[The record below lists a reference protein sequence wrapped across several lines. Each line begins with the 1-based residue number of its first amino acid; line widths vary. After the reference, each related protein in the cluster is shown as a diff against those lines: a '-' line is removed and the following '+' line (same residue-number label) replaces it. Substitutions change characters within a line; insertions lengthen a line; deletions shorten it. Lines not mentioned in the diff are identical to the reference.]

1 MSIINRVGLVV
12 GILLVAVPI
21 QAQQGGKISFGNLSL
36 TPGIEIQGVYDDN
49 IYKGNGRTYVLPATT
64 LQEKKESDW
73 ITHVKP
79 SFGVNYI
86 IPERGSVNLGYRGDF
101 AFYQDNDNNN
111 WKNNQGYFDAN
122 YLAPGGLILGINDL
136 YSRSE
141 DPLGSADQY
150 AIGRVTKRWTNDLKT
165 KVGYQIK
172 SNFRVMAY
180 YNNAMQDYKDILD
193 YSQDYT
199 ENELGI
205 GVETRF
211 LPKTW
216 AFLRYHFGERD
227 YDTMSGATTEANDSD
242 YNWNRISAGLT
253 WDPGAKLSGEFNVGY
268 QMLEYDNEITSTLT
282 RREDKDTWT
291 AATSVSYQATATTD
305 LSLNLS
311 RAIRNSASDN
321 NEQFTDTGIGLNFR
335 QQLLAKLSLIGG
347 VSYSK
352 NEYNT
357 VAVAAT
363 GELRDDDNYS
373 ANLGLNYAIQDWVS
387 AGIGYNYSRKDS
399 NAETNEYTDNQF
411 MATLRIVY

>member
-1 MSIINRVGLVV
+1 M
-12 GILLVAVPI
+12 
-21 QAQQGGKISFGNLSL
+21 
-36 TPGIEIQGVYDDN
+36 
-49 IYKGNGRTYVLPATT
+49 
-64 LQEKKESDW
+64 W
-73 ITHVKP
+73 
-79 SFGVNYI
+79 
-86 IPERGSVNLGYRGDF
+86 
-101 AFYQDNDNNN
+101 
-111 WKNNQGYFDAN
+111 
-122 YLAPGGLILGINDL
+122 
-136 YSRSE
+136 
-141 DPLGSADQY
+141 
-150 AIGRVTKRWTNDLKT
+150 
-165 KVGYQIK
+165 
-172 SNFRVMAY
+172 
-180 YNNAMQDYKDILD
+180 
-193 YSQDYT
+193 
-199 ENELGI
+199 
-205 GVETRF
+205 
-211 LPKTW
+211 
-216 AFLRYHFGERD
+216 
-227 YDTMSGATTEANDSD
+227 GATTEANDSD

-268 QMLEYDNEITSTLT
+268 QKLEYDNEVTSTLT

-357 VAVAAT
+357 VAVAGT